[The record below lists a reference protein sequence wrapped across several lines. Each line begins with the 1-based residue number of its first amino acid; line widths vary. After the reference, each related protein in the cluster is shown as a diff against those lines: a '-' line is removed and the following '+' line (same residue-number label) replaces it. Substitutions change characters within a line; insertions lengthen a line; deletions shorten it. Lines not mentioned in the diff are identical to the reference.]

1 MQPHDIALTLIGTVL
16 TAWVT
21 RLVVRRKLHR
31 EFPFFFAYLILS
43 VIVPLIRLS
52 VSGNYV
58 TFFIVF
64 WATDAVYAVLTL
76 LVLYEVFRKVF
87 LAFYQLWC
95 FPLVFAGTVGIAASV
110 QIWRAIVKPPIQAV
124 PLLGVILSFAGAVT
138 WVETIL
144 FCLFFA
150 SALLLGIRWRSYSF
164 GIVTGFGFP
173 ALAGLL
179 AFTLRSEF
187 GTKYNTLVKYA
198 SPMGYL
204 LGVLVWLG
212 TFIRQ
217 DGAYLARPDRDAAI
231 AAGSPEIHKRTAI
244 VV

>member
-1 MQPHDIALTLIGTVL
+1 MQPRDITLVLIGTVL
-16 TAWVT
+16 TAW
-21 RLVVRRKLHR
+21 LAAIVVRRKLHR
-31 EFPFFFAYLILS
+31 EFPCFFAYLILS

-64 WATDAVYAVLTL
+64 WATEALYAVLTL

-87 LAFYQLWC
+87 SAFYKLWH
-95 FPLVFAGTVGIAASV
+95 FPLVFGGTVGIAASV
-110 QIWRAIVKPPIQAV
+110 QIWLAIMKPPIQAV
-124 PLLGVILSFAGAVT
+124 PMLGVILSFAAAVN

-150 SALLLGIRWRSYSF
+150 STLLLGIHWRSYSF

-187 GTKYNTLVKYA
+187 GTKYTTLVKYA
-198 SPMGYL
+198 SPMAYL
-204 LGVLVWLG
+204 LGLLVWLG
-212 TFIRQ
+212 TFIHQ
-217 DGAYLARPDRDAAI
+217 PSACLVRPERDR
-231 AAGSPEIHKRTAI
+231 GVSGESPRINKRTAI
-244 VV
+244 VI